1 MAKTMKSAAE
11 AAQKWQ
17 QNFGAA
23 GAAWSAGIESVTV
36 APGQLAAAAS
46 DRYLM
51 GVQQNVQKFA
61 SRSAGVTLQAWKA
74 ASTAKGPARLAQGAT
89 VGLPKYQA
97 QITRVLQT
105 AQSIVA
111 SLPPRGTVEQ
121 NIQRSSQFQLQMHQ
135 AFQSGG

>member
-1 MAKTMKSAAE
+1 MAKVMRSAAE

-23 GAAWSAGIESVTV
+23 GPAWQAGIESVTV
-36 APGQLAAAAS
+36 PPGQLAAAAS

-51 GVQQNVQKFA
+51 GVQQNVGKYQ
-61 SRSAGVTLQAWKA
+61 RNVAGVSLTQWKA
-74 ASTAKGPARLAQGAT
+74 AAAAKGPARLAQGAT

-97 QITRVLQT
+97 AITRVLD
-105 AQSIVA
+105 AEKSIIA

-121 NIQRSSQFQLQMHQ
+121 NIQRSAQFQLQLHQ
-135 AFQSGG
+135 AFSGQG